1 LSLDKHTLKQET
13 FAYDISPIYPLGYKL
28 QAEEK
33 KKKGDSIS
41 IQKNDVNGWYVM
53 LDVNT
58 LIYAAGA
65 CTLIAGILH
74 LSLASNFIGMNVP
87 VGVFF
92 LVAGIVQIFWT
103 LPTVRSWGKI
113 WNYIGI
119 GGTII
124 LIIIW
129 TITRYPDNPITGRGL
144 PVNSIGVT
152 VEVFQ
157 IAFIILCALMI
168 ARDRRTI
175 GVNKKQ

>member
-1 LSLDKHTLKQET
+1 LSIK
-13 FAYDISPIYPLGYKL
+13 I
-28 QAEEK
+28 
-33 KKKGDSIS
+33 
-41 IQKNDVNGWYVM
+41 
-53 LDVNT
+53 

-74 LSLASNFIGMNVP
+74 LSLASNFIGMNLP

-92 LVAGIVQIFWT
+92 LVAGIAQVFWT
-103 LPTVRSWGKI
+103 LPTVRTWGRI
-113 WNYIGI
+113 WNYVGI

-144 PVNSIGVT
+144 PVNSIGVA

-157 IAFIILCALMI
+157 IAFIILCALII
-168 ARDRRTI
+168 ARGRRTKR
-175 GVNKKQ
+175 VNKKQ